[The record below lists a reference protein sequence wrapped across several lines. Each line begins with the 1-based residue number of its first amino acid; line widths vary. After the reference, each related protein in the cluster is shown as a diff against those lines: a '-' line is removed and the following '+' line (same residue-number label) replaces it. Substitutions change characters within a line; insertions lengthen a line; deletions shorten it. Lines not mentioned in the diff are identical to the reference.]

1 MSSIGSGSGLAS
13 GATIDVTTALQ
24 VGSTDTR
31 QSTTLDTTAT
41 ATQAATSTQTASTAT
56 STTDSTAPAV
66 ATTTTTSAG
75 TIPENSDRVA
85 AIKKAIEEG
94 NYPIVPTQIGDAM
107 IAASMLWRS
116 PK

>member
-1 MSSIGSGSGLAS
+1 MSSIGSGSGLGS
-13 GATIDVTTALQ
+13 GATIDVTAALQ
-24 VGSTDTR
+24 VGSTDQR
-31 QSTTLDTTAT
+31 S
-41 ATQAATSTQTASTAT
+41 AATFDSKTTTSPTSTDTQSAT
-56 STTDSTAPAV
+56 STTTTAPAV
-66 ATTTTTSAG
+66 ATSTTTSAG